1 MTDSSDGV
9 IHGDL
14 HVRIERAVHLYNG
27 ENLGVPFIGRLVAK
41 FLCFKVDP
49 YINIQIGGA
58 STL

>member
-1 MTDSSDGV
+1 MSSGSDGV
-9 IHGDL
+9 VHGDL

-49 YINIQIGGA
+49 YININIGGPF
-58 STL
+58 TI